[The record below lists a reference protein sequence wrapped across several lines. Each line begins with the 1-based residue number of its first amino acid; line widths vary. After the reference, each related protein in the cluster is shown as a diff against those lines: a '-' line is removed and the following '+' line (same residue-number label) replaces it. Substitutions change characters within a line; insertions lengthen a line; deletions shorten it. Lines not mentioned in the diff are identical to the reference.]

1 MGAILMRAAC
11 FILIIIL
18 GHVLR
23 RIGFF
28 KKDDFYVLSKTVLK
42 ITLPAAIISNM
53 NGMKIA
59 ISAGPVPAGIWGR
72 RFVHDGF
79 ISSESQSF
87 QGKEGI

>member
-1 MGAILMRAAC
+1 MGEILMRAAC

-53 NGMKIA
+53 NGMKKSHLCWACACWALGAAFCI
-59 ISAGPVPAGIWGR
+59 
-72 RFVHDGF
+72 
-79 ISSESQSF
+79 
-87 QGKEGI
+87 